1 MLKSIK
7 RHYHWLVAVLVF
19 WEMVVFGGLINSAS
33 VFIRPI
39 SESLRVA
46 TTSYAVALMPYTV
59 SCFVCTSMSGFFFGR
74 FGYKKTTFCAL
85 IIIIGS
91 LVLTAFSQNLMMFC
105 ISKILFGIGY
115 GACFTAGSVRI
126 VRDWFWKR
134 QGLVLGAVSMATGL
148 GGSLL
153 TILLTNTIQKSGWR
167 MANILAS
174 ALVACIA
181 LLYLLLMKDRPE
193 QLGLQPYGQ
202 GKPLQAVKKQQYYD
216 GPDMT
221 LKDHLRHP
229 KFYIMCA
236 CVLCSCIC
244 IYTTTSFISPHFQ
257 SQGYTPERAATF
269 QSVHML
275 ALAII
280 KLTVGFLHD
289 KFGVKPVMIGCM
301 LCAII
306 SQLTLG
312 MTNNSTLSMIAVIIL
327 SGGLCMTSIM
337 IPLIAAPLFGH
348 KACLQLNGI
357 FLGMSSF
364 AALFSN
370 TISSMCYDRF
380 GVYSPVYRIAPFV
393 NLGIL
398 CVYLLLFAA
407 VKKKSDSSSLRS
419 SE

>member
-1 MLKSIK
+1 MFKGIK

-19 WEMVVFGGLINSAS
+19 LEMVVFGGLINSAS

-39 SESLRVA
+39 SESLQVA

-74 FGYKKTTFCAL
+74 FGYKKTAFYAL
-85 IIIIGS
+85 LIIIGS
-91 LVLTAFSQNLMMFC
+91 LMLTAVSKNLIMFC

-126 VRDWFWKR
+126 VREWFWKR

-153 TILLTNTIQKSGWR
+153 TIVLTNTIQKSGWPA
-167 MANILAS
+167 ANILA
-174 ALVACIA
+174 AGLVAFIA
-181 LLYLLLMKDRPE
+181 LLYLLFMKDRPE
-193 QLGLQPYGQ
+193 QLGLRPYGQ
-202 GKPLQAVKKQQYYD
+202 GEPLKNIKKQQYHD
-216 GPDMT
+216 SPDMT
-221 LKDHLRHP
+221 LKDYLRYP

-244 IYTTTSFISPHFQ
+244 IYTSTSFISPHFQ
-257 SQGYTPERAATF
+257 AQGYSPERAATF
-269 QSVHML
+269 QSIHML

-306 SQLTLG
+306 SQLALG
-312 MTNNSTLSMIAVIIL
+312 MTSDPTLSMIAVILL

-370 TISSMCYDRF
+370 AISSMSYDRF
-380 GVYSPVYRIAPFV
+380 GSYAPVYRIAPFI
-393 NLGIL
+393 NMGIL
-398 CVYLLLFAA
+398 AAYLLMFTA
-407 VKKKSDSSSLRS
+407 VKKKRS
-419 SE
+419 